1 MTGRWHK
8 VGHLGVK
15 PKQLSPSQH
24 PRITYSSS
32 SAAAYYSPAL
42 HPGLTRPHLVP
53 CDCPM
58 VCSLCPGLWALKPAQ
73 VPKPTAQQP
82 QPCSS
87 SKGQP
92 VLPGRVQRSPLGAGS
107 RVEGTHLGDTNQ
119 GGLTTIPNPQWLA
132 GPFRPS
138 LVAQKN
144 QPAPPPGLLQGLQAP
159 TPKDKSQALA
169 TLRPPPFQPP

>member
-24 PRITYSSS
+24 PHITYSSS

-58 VCSLCPGLWALKPAQ
+58 VGSLCPGLWALKPAQ
-73 VPKPTAQQP
+73 APKPTAQQP

-87 SKGQP
+87 SKGS
-92 VLPGRVQRSPLGAGS
+92 LYFLGESKGAHWGRGAGL
-107 RVEGTHLGDTNQ
+107 RGHTLET
-119 GGLTTIPNPQWLA
+119 LTREASQFQTLNGWLA
-132 GPFRPS
+132 LSDPAWSPRRTSQHLLLGSFRGCRH
-138 LVAQKN
+138 
-144 QPAPPPGLLQGLQAP
+144 PPPKTKA
-159 TPKDKSQALA
+159 
-169 TLRPPPFQPP
+169 RPWQL

>member
-8 VGHLGVK
+8 VGYLGVK

-58 VCSLCPGLWALKPAQ
+58 VGSLCPGLWALKPAQ
-73 VPKPTAQQP
+73 APKPTAQQP

-87 SKGQP
+87 SKGS
-92 VLPGRVQRSPLGAGS
+92 LYFLGESKGAHWGRGAGL
-107 RVEGTHLGDTNQ
+107 RGHTLET
-119 GGLTTIPNPQWLA
+119 LTREASPQFQTLNGWLA
-132 GPFRPS
+132 LSDPAWSPRRTSQHLLLGSFRGCRH
-138 LVAQKN
+138 
-144 QPAPPPGLLQGLQAP
+144 PPPKTKA
-159 TPKDKSQALA
+159 
-169 TLRPPPFQPP
+169 RPWQL

>member
-58 VCSLCPGLWALKPAQ
+58 VGSLCPGLWALKPAQ
-73 VPKPTAQQP
+73 APKPTAQQP
-82 QPCSS
+82 QSCSS
-87 SKGQP
+87 SKGS
-92 VLPGRVQRSPLGAGS
+92 LYFLGESKGAHWGRGAGL
-107 RVEGTHLGDTNQ
+107 RGHTLET
-119 GGLTTIPNPQWLA
+119 LTKEASPQFQTLNGWLA
-132 GPFRPS
+132 LSDPAWSPRRTSQHLLLGSFRGCRH
-138 LVAQKN
+138 
-144 QPAPPPGLLQGLQAP
+144 PPPKTKA
-159 TPKDKSQALA
+159 
-169 TLRPPPFQPP
+169 RPWQL

>member
-58 VCSLCPGLWALKPAQ
+58 VGSLCPGLWALKPAQ
-73 VPKPTAQQP
+73 APKPTAQQP

-87 SKGQP
+87 SKGS
-92 VLPGRVQRSPLGAGS
+92 LYFLGESKGAHWGRGAGL
-107 RVEGTHLGDTNQ
+107 RGHTLET
-119 GGLTTIPNPQWLA
+119 LTREASPQFQTLNGWLA
-132 GPFRPS
+132 LSDPAWSPRRTSQHLLLGSFRGCRH
-138 LVAQKN
+138 
-144 QPAPPPGLLQGLQAP
+144 PPPKTKA
-159 TPKDKSQALA
+159 
-169 TLRPPPFQPP
+169 RPWQL

>member
-53 CDCPM
+53 CDCTM
-58 VCSLCPGLWALKPAQ
+58 VGSLCPGLWALKPAQ
-73 VPKPTAQQP
+73 APKPTAQQP

-87 SKGQP
+87 SKGS
-92 VLPGRVQRSPLGAGS
+92 LYFLGESKGAHWGRGAGL
-107 RVEGTHLGDTNQ
+107 RGHTLET
-119 GGLTTIPNPQWLA
+119 LTREASPQFQTLNGWLA
-132 GPFRPS
+132 LSDPAWSPRRTSQHLLLGSFRGCGH
-138 LVAQKN
+138 
-144 QPAPPPGLLQGLQAP
+144 PPPKTKA
-159 TPKDKSQALA
+159 
-169 TLRPPPFQPP
+169 RPWQL

>member
-58 VCSLCPGLWALKPAQ
+58 VGSSCPGLWALKPAQ
-73 VPKPTAQQP
+73 APKPTAQQP

-87 SKGQP
+87 SKGS
-92 VLPGRVQRSPLGAGS
+92 LYFLGESKGAHWGRGAGL
-107 RVEGTHLGDTNQ
+107 RGHTLET
-119 GGLTTIPNPQWLA
+119 LTKEASQFQTLNGWLA
-132 GPFRPS
+132 LSDPAWSPRRTSQHLLLGSFRGCRH
-138 LVAQKN
+138 
-144 QPAPPPGLLQGLQAP
+144 PPPKTKA
-159 TPKDKSQALA
+159 
-169 TLRPPPFQPP
+169 RPWQL

>member
-1 MTGRWHK
+1 M
-8 VGHLGVK
+8 GHLGVK

-58 VCSLCPGLWALKPAQ
+58 VGSSCPGLWALKPAQ
-73 VPKPTAQQP
+73 APKPTAQQP

-87 SKGQP
+87 SKGS
-92 VLPGRVQRSPLGAGS
+92 LYFLGESKGAHWGRGAGL
-107 RVEGTHLGDTNQ
+107 RGHTLET
-119 GGLTTIPNPQWLA
+119 LTREASQFQTLNGWLA
-132 GPFRPS
+132 LSDPAWSPRRTSQHLLLGSFRGCRH
-138 LVAQKN
+138 
-144 QPAPPPGLLQGLQAP
+144 PPPKTKA
-159 TPKDKSQALA
+159 
-169 TLRPPPFQPP
+169 RPWQL

>member
-1 MTGRWHK
+1 M
-8 VGHLGVK
+8 GHLGVK

-58 VCSLCPGLWALKPAQ
+58 VGSLCPGLWALKPAQ
-73 VPKPTAQQP
+73 APKPTAQQP

-87 SKGQP
+87 SKGS
-92 VLPGRVQRSPLGAGS
+92 LYFLGESKGAHWGRGAGL
-107 RVEGTHLGDTNQ
+107 RGHTLET
-119 GGLTTIPNPQWLA
+119 LTREASPQFQTLNGWLA
-132 GPFRPS
+132 LSDPAWSPRRTSQHLLLGSFRGCRH
-138 LVAQKN
+138 
-144 QPAPPPGLLQGLQAP
+144 PPPKTKA
-159 TPKDKSQALA
+159 
-169 TLRPPPFQPP
+169 RPWQL

>member
-58 VCSLCPGLWALKPAQ
+58 VGSLCPGLWALKPAQ
-73 VPKPTAQQP
+73 APKPTAQQP

-87 SKGQP
+87 SKGS
-92 VLPGRVQRSPLGAGS
+92 LYFLGESKGAHWGRGAGL
-107 RVEGTHLGDTNQ
+107 RGHTLET
-119 GGLTTIPNPQWLA
+119 LTREASPQFQILNGWLA
-132 GPFRPS
+132 LSDPAWSPRRTSQHLLGSFRGCRH
-138 LVAQKN
+138 
-144 QPAPPPGLLQGLQAP
+144 PPPKTKA
-159 TPKDKSQALA
+159 
-169 TLRPPPFQPP
+169 RPWQL

>member
-58 VCSLCPGLWALKPAQ
+58 VGSSCPGLWALKPAQ
-73 VPKPTAQQP
+73 APKPTAQQP

-87 SKGQP
+87 SKGS
-92 VLPGRVQRSPLGAGS
+92 LYFLGESKGAHWGRGAGL
-107 RVEGTHLGDTNQ
+107 RGHTLET
-119 GGLTTIPNPQWLA
+119 LTKEDSPQFQTLNGWLA
-132 GPFRPS
+132 LSDPAWSPRRTSQHLLLGSFRGCRH
-138 LVAQKN
+138 
-144 QPAPPPGLLQGLQAP
+144 PPPKTKA
-159 TPKDKSQALA
+159 
-169 TLRPPPFQPP
+169 RPWQL

>member
-58 VCSLCPGLWALKPAQ
+58 VGSSCPGLWALKPAQ
-73 VPKPTAQQP
+73 APKPTAQQP

-87 SKGQP
+87 SKGS
-92 VLPGRVQRSPLGAGS
+92 LYFLGESKGAHWGRGAGL
-107 RVEGTHLGDTNQ
+107 RGHTLET
-119 GGLTTIPNPQWLA
+119 LTREASPQFQTLNGWLA
-132 GPFRPS
+132 LSDPAWSPRRTSQHLLLGSFRGCRH
-138 LVAQKN
+138 
-144 QPAPPPGLLQGLQAP
+144 PPPKTKA
-159 TPKDKSQALA
+159 
-169 TLRPPPFQPP
+169 RPWQL